1 MIRLAALLA
10 FLAPA
15 PLLADIVVTTRTVR
29 PEAILTLAD
38 LGTIPGQ
45 RADAFDH
52 VADVVGQEA
61 RVALYPGRP
70 IRLSDIGP
78 PALVNR
84 NQIVL
89 LRYRG
94 GGLVISTEGRSLERG
109 GVGDR
114 IRIMNLS
121 SKATLFGY
129 VEEDG
134 SVRVV
139 Q

>member
-1 MIRLAALLA
+1 MIRLVVILA
-10 FLAPA
+10 FLAPV

-38 LGTIPGQ
+38 LGTVPGE
-45 RADAFDH
+45 RADAFGH

-70 IRLSDIGP
+70 IRFGDIGP
-78 PALVNR
+78 PALVDR

-114 IRIMNLS
+114 IRIMNLN